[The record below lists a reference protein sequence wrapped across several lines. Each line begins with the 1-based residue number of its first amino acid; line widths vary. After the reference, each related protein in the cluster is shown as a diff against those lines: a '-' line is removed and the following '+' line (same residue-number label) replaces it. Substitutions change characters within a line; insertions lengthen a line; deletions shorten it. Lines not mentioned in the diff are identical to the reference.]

1 MEFNDEENEK
11 QESIIGQKIKKMVKG
26 LIIKALLVIVPLLL
40 IAGFVVVIIDAALD
54 ALSAGVDNLG
64 NSYVAIDSS
73 GNLEGGI
80 NITDEQIE
88 QLVQILEQNG
98 MSVENLFLCG
108 DINYD
113 KDADDPENIAQR
125 NKYLRQF
132 LLAELCT
139 LYPDFGITEDETHYN
154 GIIKIKRAPQDSDG
168 TSSTDMEY
176 IRKDIFDAMITSLQN
191 NSLDDSLSGYTIQE
205 LQSKIK
211 NLYTIDNAGNL
222 YFATWST
229 IETNGET
236 IFSVS
241 SKAVN
246 YRKTVEKFGM
256 PIEVPLALCFTSQNP
271 EYVYQFIEEHVLN
284 GEIVITIQDTQRLD
298 TYESWYDYSI
308 KTTEET
314 IIPAYIDEY
323 GVEHEE
329 INTTNSYDTEY
340 NNQNTLESVRTTI
353 DGVAQITSVDTWMIT
368 ETVSYTNTQGKI
380 QYPLGEETVTYE
392 NVDFPGEFPEDSSN
406 TYPIGTVV
414 ETVNKSYSLNWC
426 NFTEKEKIVYNE
438 WERNTINVD
447 TADIEEKAKSII
459 EQWDIPYRIPNTDRK
474 EAAGEN
480 IVIGDQILLKLLDKE
495 ATQKH
500 EEIFRYLLYLYT
512 GKDYGVTSLDLS
524 IFSDLDFTTIG
535 RTSVYGSTAEEK
547 VWFTLREAGFSEY
560 AVAGVMGNIYAE
572 SGFDPAIIEGGNGI
586 GFGLCQWSYG
596 RRTQL
601 EAYAASKGKDASDIN
616 TQVEFLLTE
625 ITPGATGPAQGYAS
639 YQLLYYNGYNGDM
652 WKSATTPEDA
662 AVAFCW
668 SFERPG
674 IPRMSVRTQKAR
686 EYYEE
691 YKGKTRPTFSGETI
705 TAAGYEFPHY
715 YQRDWSGAY
724 GTSTI
729 ASSGCGP
736 TSLAM
741 ILAGLTGDTSIT
753 PQTVVDAINDYWPNG
768 AYYVPGVGSSHCIFR
783 SDFLQKYF
791 GVTSEVSYP
800 SESQVIAAL
809 EQGCGVI
816 GGEDGHIL
824 AIVPAPDE
832 YKAQGYKFY
841 IIDSARGHNGPFKS
855 VAEANRVVDG
865 SLRFIAI
872 IKP

>member
-1 MEFNDEENEK
+1 MKFNDEENEK
-11 QESIIGQKIKKMVKG
+11 KESIVGQQIKKLVRG
-26 LIIKALLVIVPLLL
+26 LIIKALLIIVPILL
-40 IAGFVVVIIDAALD
+40 IAGFVVVILDAVID
-54 ALSAGVDNLG
+54 ALSSGVDNLG
-64 NSYVAIDSS
+64 SSYVAVDSS
-73 GNLEGGI
+73 GNLDGGI

-88 QLVQILEQNG
+88 QLVQILEKNG

-113 KDADDPENIAQR
+113 KEADDPENIAQR

-154 GIIKIKRAPQDSDG
+154 GIIKIKRAAQDSDG

-176 IRKDIFDAMITSLQN
+176 VRKDVFDAMITSLQN
-191 NSLDDSLSGYTIQE
+191 NSIDSSLSGYTIQG

-211 NLYTIDNAGNL
+211 NVYTIDNSGNL

-229 IETNGET
+229 INTNGET
-236 IFSVS
+236 QFTVS

-298 TYESWYDYSI
+298 TYKSWYDYSI
-308 KTTEET
+308 KTTENST
-314 IIPAYIDEY
+314 IYSTMYADDE
-323 GVEHEE
+323 GIH
-329 INTTNSYDTEY
+329 TTSSYDTEY
-340 NNQNTLESVRTTI
+340 NNKNTSEIIRTTV
-353 DGVAQITSVDTWMIT
+353 DGVAQITSVDTWMIK

-380 QYPLGEETVTYE
+380 QYPLGQETVTYE
-392 NVDFPGEFPEDSSN
+392 NVDFPGEFPEDTSYS
-406 TYPIGTVV
+406 YTVEDV
-414 ETVNKSYSLNWC
+414 EVIVDKSYSLNWC
-426 NFTEKEKIVYNE
+426 KFTESENIVYNE
-438 WERNTINVD
+438 WARNTINVD

-459 EQWDIPYRIPNTDRK
+459 KQWDILYRIPNSNRK

-480 IVIGDQILLKLLDKE
+480 IVIGDLILLKLLDKE

-512 GKDYGVTSLDLS
+512 GNDYGVTSLDLS
-524 IFSDLDFTTIG
+524 IFNDLDFTTIG

-572 SGFDPAIIEGGNGI
+572 SGFDPAIIEGGSGI
-586 GFGLCQWSYG
+586 GFGLCQWSFG

-601 EAYAASKGKDASDIN
+601 EAYAASKGKEASDIN

-625 ITPGATGPAQGYAS
+625 ITPGAAGPAQGYAS

-674 IPRMSVRTQKAR
+674 TPRMSVRTEKAR
-686 EYYEE
+686 EAYEA
-691 YKGKTRPTFSGETI
+691 YKGKTRPSFSGETVI
-705 TAAGYEFPHY
+705 AAGYEFPHY
-715 YQRDWSGAY
+715 YQRDWPGAY

-729 ASSGCGP
+729 PTSGCGP

-741 ILAGLTGDTSIT
+741 VLAGLTGDTSIT
-753 PQTVVDAINDYWPNG
+753 PQIVVDAINAYWPSG

-783 SDFLQKYF
+783 SDFLQTYF
-791 GVTSEVSYP
+791 GVTSELSYP
-800 SESQVIAAL
+800 SESQAIAAL
-809 EQGCGVI
+809 EKGYGLI

-824 AIVPAPDE
+824 AIIPAPDE

-841 IIDSARGHNGPFKS
+841 ILDSARGHDGPYRS
-855 VAEANRVVDG
+855 VAEASQVVDG
-865 SLRFIAI
+865 NLGFIAI